1 MRVLSAVLLF
11 CVLALGMSSSVVA
24 GDATISVANAQL
36 LVNTAKSAT
45 TGVYTD
51 VELTLDGG
59 KKVVFAVFRD
69 AVGNVTA
76 RPKAGQDITGIT
88 ITQVNIQMG
97 ANATGIL
104 TPVSMVVQG
113 GANTSLAKHAIVFN
127 KDGTIASLD
136 QPKVVEPTVV
146 QGGLGT
152 TNSGTPGGSNMPNPF
167 ANPFLSVAGGGQ
179 LPLPAGAESGK
190 ISVWQP

>member
-1 MRVLSAVLLF
+1 MRALSAVLLF
-11 CVLALGMSSSVVA
+11 CILALGMSGRLMA
-24 GDATISVANAQL
+24 AEATEITTANAQL
-36 LVNTAKSAT
+36 LVNTAKAAT

-51 VELTLDGG
+51 VKLTINGME
-59 KKVVFAVFRD
+59 VVFAVFRD

-76 RPKAGQDITGIT
+76 RPKAGQDTTKIST
-88 ITQVNIQMG
+88 TQVNIQMG
-97 ANATGIL
+97 ANPAGIL

-113 GANTSLAKHAIVFN
+113 SGAILTKHTISFN
-127 KDGTIASLD
+127 ADGTIASLD
-136 QPKVVEPTVV
+136 QPKVVESTQVI
-146 QGGLGT
+146 GGLGT
-152 TNSGTPGGSNMPNPF
+152 PKNSPGGINGPDPF